1 MCYYTQQMSTI
12 DQVKKRFHIE
22 IDNEQTFLQADFING
37 FSYPNLP
44 VILDIRPD
52 LVTTNYTWGFL
63 PTWAKDKDFR
73 KNTLNARIETIDQK
87 PSFKENTQQRCLI
100 IATAYYEW
108 RWNDDKGKSKEK
120 YQINSQNDEIFTFA
134 GLYNTWTEPSTGQEF
149 NTYTMLTT
157 QANEVMQYVH
167 NHKKR
172 MPILLNKNDEASWLD
187 HSVSVTEFAYPYEG
201 KLIALR
207 AN

>member
-22 IDNEQTFLQADFING
+22 IDNEEAFLQTDFING
-37 FSYPNLP
+37 FAYPNLP

-63 PTWAKDKDFR
+63 PSWAKDKDFR
-73 KNTLNARIETIDQK
+73 KNTLNARIETIDEK
-87 PSFKENTQQRCLI
+87 ASFKDSTEKRCLI

-108 RWNDDKGKSKEK
+108 RWHDEKGKSKQK
-120 YQINSQNDEIFTFA
+120 YQINSQDEEIFTFA

-157 QANEVMQYVH
+157 EANEVMQYVH

-187 HSVSVTEFAYPYEG
+187 HSVAVSEFAYPYAA
-201 KLIALR
+201 KIIALES
-207 AN
+207 N